1 MSFASVFKPFSSLG
15 LFLTQFTPQCLQQLA
30 NQLNS
35 TDDLCI
41 HPHYSNTPSEYET
54 LLPRLSNTTQLTG
67 LHLYCIPPESMQ
79 LLETVLPRLSN
90 LQEITLHAYTD
101 PYSLL
106 PRISSLP
113 NLKYLQLYPE
123 KEPTDSRHQEHLIQL
138 LDTNIHT
145 LRGLKLRYLHRIG
158 NSCEEVFLSLLS
170 CTGLVEIQLYDT
182 NLLQDD
188 VILLGTAVS
197 QLRCLLYLFLFSVP
211 LSDSGMFCL
220 CRGLLYHPSIRR
232 FDVQLCNLN
241 SDSCVYLTNLIPTL
255 KQFNKFS
262 MGGNNLSKPNH
273 VPVTILK
280 QTADLYFVTHYGL
293 K

>member
-1 MSFASVFKPFSSLG
+1 
-15 LFLTQFTPQCLQQLA
+15 
-30 NQLNS
+30 
-35 TDDLCI
+35 
-41 HPHYSNTPSEYET
+41 
-54 LLPRLSNTTQLTG
+54 
-67 LHLYCIPPESMQ
+67 MQ

-90 LQEITLHAYTD
+90 LQEITLQAFTD

-106 PRISSLP
+106 PRISSLS

-123 KEPTDSRHQEHLIQL
+123 KETTNSRYQEHLIQL
-138 LDTNIHT
+138 LDTSIHT
-145 LRGLKLRYLHRIG
+145 LRGFDLSYLHRIG

-170 CTGLVEIQLYDT
+170 CTGLVEIQLSYT

-197 QLRCLLYLFLFSVP
+197 QLRCLLYLDLFSVP
-211 LSDSGMFCL
+211 LSDSGMLYL

-232 FDVQLCNLN
+232 FDVWGCNLN

-255 KQFNKFS
+255 KQFNRLYI
-262 MGGNNLSKPNH
+262 GGNNLSKPNP

-280 QTADLYFVTHYGL
+280 QTADLYFVTHDGFY
-293 K
+293 